1 MFIFR
6 CKGIN
11 ISCSKQIFGQINV
24 LSLHIL
30 SPYVHEKDEN
40 QVIFSLFLDGKGVFL
55 RWFFLVAQQI
65 FVILRM

>member
-30 SPYVHEKDEN
+30 SPCVHEKDEN
-40 QVIFSLFLDGKGVFL
+40 EVILSSLPDRKGVFL
-55 RWFFLVAQQI
+55 R
-65 FVILRM
+65 